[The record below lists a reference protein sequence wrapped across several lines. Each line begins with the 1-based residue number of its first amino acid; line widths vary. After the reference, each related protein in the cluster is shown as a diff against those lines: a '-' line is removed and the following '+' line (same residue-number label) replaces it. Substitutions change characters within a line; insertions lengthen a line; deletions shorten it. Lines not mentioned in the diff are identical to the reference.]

1 MRTTISA
8 SKEDL
13 FKVYDFLI
21 VALSPIAPH
30 IAETIY
36 HEVLGKDINVAQ
48 WPNDE
53 FFINQQTE
61 VKYLVQVNGKVRGN
75 MMLEAGLNQAT
86 VEAKS
91 MENENVARHLE
102 NKNIIKVIFIKDK
115 LINFV
120 HS

>member
-1 MRTTISA
+1 M
-8 SKEDL
+8 
-13 FKVYDFLI
+13 I

-75 MMLEAGLNQAT
+75 MMLEAGLNQAA